1 MKKVVLGLFVAAA
14 VLMGAASAQAQV
26 IKLSLWGDICVPNE
40 DYTGGL
46 ELGIGSQTKA
56 VDGVQLGIIYSQTNK
71 LQGVQIGLIN
81 STKEEIGVQFGLVN
95 ITESGIG
102 FQEGLVNI
110 AQNFKGEQYGCI
122 NWTSEDLIGLQFGLL
137 DVIKGTGKGAQIGV
151 VNYATEFKGL
161 QLGVVN
167 WAKTINGV
175 QVGLINVIENKP
187 NFLPVF
193 VIFNFGF

>member
-14 VLMGAASAQAQV
+14 VLMGTASAQAQV
-26 IKLSLWGDICVPNE
+26 FKLSLWDKICVPNG
-40 DYTGGL
+40 DYTGGF
-46 ELGIGSQTKA
+46 ELGFGTQTKA
-56 VDGVQLGIIYSQTNK
+56 VDGLQLGIIYTQTDK

-81 STKEEIGVQFGLVN
+81 STKEETGVQFGLVN
-95 ITESGIG
+95 VTENGIG
-102 FQEGLVNI
+102 IQDGLVNV
-110 AQNFKGEQYGCI
+110 ADNFKGEQYGCI

-137 DVIKGTGKGAQIGV
+137 DVIKGSGKGAQIGII
-151 VNYATEFKGL
+151 NYSKDFKGL

-167 WAKTINGV
+167 WTETMNGV

-193 VIFNFGF
+193 IIFNFGF

>member
-1 MKKVVLGLFVAAA
+1 MKKIVLGLFVAAA

-26 IKLSLWGDICVPNE
+26 IKLSLWGDICVPNG

-46 ELGIGSQTKA
+46 ELGFGNQTKA
-56 VDGVQLGIIYSQTNK
+56 VDGVQLGIIYSQTDK

-95 ITESGIG
+95 ITENGIG

-151 VNYATEFKGL
+151 VNYAGEFRGL

-167 WAKTINGV
+167 WTKTINGV